1 MWLCIRATSS
11 LLLSLLAFFGQASEY
26 NSIYRGEAGEVF
38 TRKPNAFLVEM
49 VRGRKAGKA
58 LDVGMGEGRNS
69 LFLAGA
75 GWDVTG
81 IEPADEGVKR
91 AEAEAARR
99 GVKIRA
105 LVTTF
110 EEFDFGESQWD
121 LIVLT
126 YEPTKAIAPKVVKAL
141 RPGGAVLVE
150 DRHVDTRRVW
160 PTGSFENNELAGLF
174 TELRVLRYEDVW
186 AKPDWS
192 AKGLDERLVRLF
204 AEKPVARETGCLW
217 EGKAAAVGKEVCW
230 GPVSLVCGETGW
242 RVVKGSCEVQTRIG
256 LIQP

>member
-1 MWLCIRATSS
+1 MWLCTRVGTS
-11 LLLSLLAFFGQASEY
+11 LLLSALACFGQASEY

-49 VRGRKAGKA
+49 LRGRKAGKA

-69 LFLAGA
+69 LFLAAA

-81 IEPADEGVKR
+81 IEPADEGVKQ
-91 AEAEAARR
+91 AESEAARS
-99 GVKIRA
+99 GLKIRA

-110 EEFDFGESQWD
+110 EDFDFGESRWD

-150 DRHVDTRRVW
+150 DRHVETKRVW
-160 PTGSFENNELAGLF
+160 PAGSFENNELIGLF
-174 TELRVLRYEDVW
+174 AGLRVLRYEDVW

-192 AKGLDERLVRLF
+192 AKGLEERLVRLF
-204 AEKPVARETGCLW
+204 AEKPTARESGCIW
-217 EGKAAAVGKEVCW
+217 EGKSIVEGEKVCW
-230 GPVSLVCGETGW
+230 GRVNLLCAEPGW
-242 RVVKGSCEVQTRIG
+242 RMVKGNCG
-256 LIQP
+256 LQ

>member
-1 MWLCIRATSS
+1 MWLCIRAGNSF
-11 LLLSLLAFFGQASEY
+11 LLSVLACFGQASEY

-38 TRKPNAFLVEM
+38 SRKPNAFLVEM
-49 VRGRKAGKA
+49 LRGRKAGKA

-81 IEPADEGVKR
+81 IEPADEGVKQ
-91 AEAEAARR
+91 AEAAAARR

-110 EEFDFGESQWD
+110 EDFDFGESQWD
-121 LIVLT
+121 LIVIT

-141 RPGGAVLVE
+141 RPGGALLVE

-160 PTGSFENNELAGLF
+160 PTGSFENNELVGLF
-174 TELRVLRYEDVW
+174 AGLRVLRYEDVW
-186 AKPDWS
+186 ARPDWS

-204 AEKPVARETGCLW
+204 AEKPPARETGCLW
-217 EGKAAAVGKEVCW
+217 ESKPVVEGEKVCW
-230 GPVSLVCGETGW
+230 GLVSLECGETGW
-242 RVVKGSCEVQTRIG
+242 RMVKGNCQTRN
-256 LIQP
+256 